1 MDLLYLSRK
10 MPVVVVGL
18 LMLLAEKPTYAQIT
32 PGIQE
37 GIRLNNADI
46 PKQISLL
53 DNNIGLKEAIQESR
67 GNVIGDLQYININDS
82 RRSVNDIIINHGR
95 VNGVENGR
103 NIGGLVLGTAADFS
117 GGGMQQAEITGQ
129 IGIPL
134 DVSGKTDIQN
144 KLQLEITELKGMQS
158 RILHDASTSGNSAN
172 MQTLLNHIGTQIQ
185 LREAQQDYS
194 NNVRHQSTRSA
205 TDQLASL
212 ESPFSERALIQ
223 PGYKTQILHAGDNGN
238 AHPQVLY
245 NSNPESVLP
254 KHYVP
259 HSIMQSPVMLKDQTI
274 IAQEQNKQGV
284 FPQSS
289 IQHILVPINSLSFDQ
304 ILMSDLKSHVRS
316 QQSHGAIGEH
326 IPGKTNVVQ
335 PEPDQHPTTIA
346 PITTR
351 KPKTTRRPSSP
362 TTPRT
367 PQPTTTVNMDK
378 LEREYLHSSLQKQQ
392 LEISK
397 LTLEIR
403 ALQRQETVNMPE
415 MENEDAPP
423 QRRGRFPNGMM
434 PFPPFPFPR

>member
-1 MDLLYLSRK
+1 
-10 MPVVVVGL
+10 
-18 LMLLAEKPTYAQIT
+18 MLKYCNFYFIYITDAQT
-32 PGIQE
+32 APGNQE
-37 GIRLNNADI
+37 GIRLDTADI
-46 PKQISLL
+46 PKQISLF
-53 DNNIGLKEAIQESR
+53 DNNIVNQGKEVMQEGR
-67 GNVIGDLQYININDS
+67 RNIIGDLQYTGHINVNDS
-82 RRSVNDIIINHGR
+82 RSVNDIIINHGR

-103 NIGGLVLGTAADFS
+103 NIDGLVLGTAADFS

-185 LREAQQDYS
+185 LREAQQDYG
-194 NNVRHQSTRSA
+194 NDARHQSTRSV
-205 TDQLASL
+205 TNQLASL

-223 PGYKTQILHAGDNGN
+223 PGYKTQLLHSGDNVN
-238 AHPQVLY
+238 AYPQVLY
-245 NSNPESVLP
+245 NSNPELVLP

-274 IAQEQNKQGV
+274 TAQEQNKQVV

-289 IQHILVPINSLSFDQ
+289 IQHILVPIDSLSFDQ

-326 IPGKTNVVQ
+326 IPGKTNGVQ

-362 TTPRT
+362 TTPRYK
-367 PQPTTTVNMDK
+367 P
-378 LEREYLHSSLQKQQ
+378 LIIL
-392 LEISK
+392 
-397 LTLEIR
+397 
-403 ALQRQETVNMPE
+403 
-415 MENEDAPP
+415 
-423 QRRGRFPNGMM
+423 
-434 PFPPFPFPR
+434 